1 MRKRVL
7 SILLC
12 MTMAGTLLAG
22 CGNGEPEESSS
33 QSGAGQ
39 NEAGESSGEN
49 AAKESE
55 TENGERET
63 VNFWYLWSGDGESG
77 AGNIEELIKAYNA
90 SQDKYEV
97 IGLSVP
103 DMQKIVTAVSSGTGP
118 DITDAFMTSIPG
130 YAEEQIAMPLDDL
143 IARDNVDLTVFAEM
157 PLEVNQYGGKQY
169 ALPIN
174 CNPYVLFYNKDLLEE
189 GGYTELPKTM
199 EEVFEIG
206 KALTK
211 VENGQITCMGS
222 PIVGGWLDLVTYST
236 GYDFGTAQEVV
247 FVNEGV
253 RKAIEMVSEQV
264 NYFGADE
271 VSSFNSSA
279 ASLWNSEEDYFR
291 VGNGVFR
298 FDGPWFYKMAV
309 NSGINVGAMMIP
321 GFADQNGQ
329 NYTAFDT
336 SNLYIPSTAK
346 NVDGAWDFMKYF
358 AMGDGAKMFSVTD
371 GSIPALKTLLDD
383 SDVIAT
389 FDPEG
394 ASLGTIKGANLV
406 AKPVRSDISE
416 LNTALG
422 IASDSVILGE
432 PVEDIIAELEKA
444 QEAYQQ

>member
-7 SILLC
+7 GMLLC
-12 MTMAGTLLAG
+12 MVMVGALLAG
-22 CGNGEPEESSS
+22 CGNEEPEGSSGQGGAGQGEAVESSS
-33 QSGAGQ
+33 QD
-39 NEAGESSGEN
+39 
-49 AAKESE
+49 AAKEPE
-55 TENGERET
+55 TETGGRET

-118 DITDAFMTSIPG
+118 DITDAFMTSIPS

-143 IARDNVDLTVFAEM
+143 IARDNVDLSVFAEM
-157 PLEVNQYGGKQY
+157 PLEVNQYEGKQY

-174 CNPYVLFYNKDLLEE
+174 CNPSVVFYNKDLLEA
-189 GGYTELPKTM
+189 GGYSEPPKTM
-199 EEVFEIG
+199 VEMFEMG

-211 VENGQITCMGS
+211 IENGQITCMGS
-222 PIVGGWLDLVTYST
+222 PIVGGWLDVLTYSA
-236 GYDFGTAQEVV
+236 GYDFGTSEEVV
-247 FVNEGV
+247 FVNDGV
-253 RKAIEMVSEQV
+253 KQAIEMVSGQIEH
-264 NYFGADE
+264 FGADE

-279 ASLWNSEEDYFR
+279 GSLWNSEEDYFR

-309 NSGINVGAMMIP
+309 NSGINVGTMMMP
-321 GFADQNGQ
+321 PFSDPNGQ
-329 NYTAFDT
+329 HYTGFDT

-346 NVDGAWDFMKYF
+346 NVDGAWDFLKYF
-358 AMGDGAKMFSVTD
+358 AMGEGAKMFSVTD
-371 GSIPALKTLLDD
+371 GSIPALKALLDD
-383 SDVIAT
+383 PDVIAT

-394 ASLGTIKGANLV
+394 ASLGTIKEANLV

-444 QEAYQQ
+444 QEAFQQ